1 MKLRIREATEADF
14 PAIHELM
21 RQVHQLHLESRPDI
35 YRDIDPLTEEYYHT
49 MLSDSIVLLALDG
62 EKTAGFCVFQIRPTF
77 ANPLLIPHKVA
88 FMDDLCVHKDYRRK
102 GIGKQLFEAAC
113 QMANGMPVGHAGGSP
128 GVGRGAEHTGPL
140 KGRQRGACAGREQM
154 EEKEQKERED

>member
-113 QMANGMPVGHAGGSP
+113 QMAKED
-128 GVGRGAEHTGPL
+128 GAETLELMVWSFNQNAVRFYEELGMTAKTL
-140 KGRQRGACAGREQM
+140 TM
-154 EEKEQKERED
+154 ELNL

>member
-14 PAIHELM
+14 SAIHELM

-35 YRDIDPLTEEYYHT
+35 YQDIDPLTEEYYHT
-49 MLSDSIVLLALDG
+49 MLSDSTVLLALDG

-77 ANPLLIPHKVA
+77 ANPLLIPRKVA
-88 FMDDLCVHKDYRRK
+88 FMDDLCVHEDYRRK

-113 QMANGMPVGHAGGSP
+113 QMA
-128 GVGRGAEHTGPL
+128 
-140 KGRQRGACAGREQM
+140 
-154 EEKEQKERED
+154 REDRAETLELMVWSFNQNAVRFYEELGMTAKTLTMELRL